1 MKLPPIASLTGGG
14 VADDPGVRERIVVID
29 DDYAMRLSCRQ
40 ILAKSGY
47 EVETYEDGGRGLAGL
62 AESKPSIAVVDLKM
76 PGLSGMDVI
85 RRVRDID
92 PDIVLIVI
100 TGYAT
105 VGTAVEAM
113 QSGAYDFLP
122 KPFKPDQLRMIVS
135 RALERRHLLKHSR
148 ELALERELMKRRF
161 VSFVSHQLKSPL
173 AAVHQYLEV
182 LKRLEHAPDV
192 EQKRVEWIDR
202 CLTRTQE
209 MRELIDDWLT
219 LARAEGCSLVGVRER
234 VDVRPILERLMQS
247 HEELAAEQRVSLR
260 TEFLEDPF
268 PVVGDR
274 TCLMV
279 LFENLITNAITYT
292 SIDGAVTVALRAV
305 AGEVIVE
312 VRDTGVGIPPES
324 IDLLFEE
331 FYRVPRP
338 NGGNG
343 VDGGNGGG
351 SVGGAGAVAKSV
363 PRPKGTGLGLP
374 ICKRIVA
381 DLGGVIEVESEV
393 GVGSTFR
400 VRLPAYRSGAASGTD
415 ASEGEG

>member
-1 MKLPPIASLTGGG
+1 MKLTAAASLTGGR
-14 VADDPGVRERIVVID
+14 VADEPGIRERIVVID

-47 EVETYEDGGRGLAGL
+47 EVVTYEDGGRGLAGL

-135 RALERRHLLKHSR
+135 RALERRHLLKRSR

-182 LKRLEHAPDV
+182 LKRLEHSQDV

-209 MRELIDDWLT
+209 MRQLIDDWLT
-219 LARAEGCSLVGVRER
+219 LARAEGSSLVGVRER
-234 VDVRPILERLMQS
+234 VDVRPILERLIRS

-260 TEFLEDPF
+260 ADFVEDPF
-268 PVVGDR
+268 PVVGDQ

-292 SIDGAVTVALRAV
+292 SIDGSVTVALRAS

-324 IDLLFEE
+324 IGLLFEE

-338 NGGNG
+338 SEESTSGS
-343 VDGGNGGG
+343 GNGG
-351 SVGGAGAVAKSV
+351 VPVRGAGAAENV

-400 VRLPAYRSGAASGTD
+400 VRLPAYRSEAASGTE